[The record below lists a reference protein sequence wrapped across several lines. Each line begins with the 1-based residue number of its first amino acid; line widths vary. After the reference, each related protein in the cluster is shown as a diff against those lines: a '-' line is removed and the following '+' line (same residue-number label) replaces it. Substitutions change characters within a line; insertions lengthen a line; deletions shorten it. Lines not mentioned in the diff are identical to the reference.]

1 MQRRRAPILVGVAII
16 ALAADMIVGIPWFIS
31 WPLLSIGLF
40 LLAWGVAPGAVMRGV
55 AALPSGTRLTVALNE
70 FDRWLA
76 GATGAQESLDRLSYK
91 MDDGLEILNRRVNSA
106 DEFRD
111 WMADEDAWVSDIF
124 SEIETHFSRA
134 QAVTFR
140 TVGSVVAADIPPS
153 YRPEH
158 NNRKLLLN
166 KRIDNLR
173 NFLDAESG
181 KL

>member
-1 MQRRRAPILVGVAII
+1 
-16 ALAADMIVGIPWFIS
+16 MIVGIPWFIS
-31 WPLLSIGLF
+31 WPFLFIGLF

-55 AALPSGTRLTVALNE
+55 LALPSGTRLTFALNE

-76 GATGAQESLDRLSYK
+76 GTTGAQESLDRLSYK
-91 MDDGLEILNRRVNSA
+91 MDDGLGILNRRVNSA

-111 WMADEDAWVSDIF
+111 WTADQKAWVDDIF

-140 TVGSVVAADIPPS
+140 TVGSVFAAAMPPS
-153 YRPEH
+153 FSPKH
-158 NNRKLLLN
+158 NDRKLHLN

>member
-1 MQRRRAPILVGVAII
+1 MQRRRAQILVGAGII
-16 ALAADMIVGIPWFIS
+16 ALAANMVVGIPWFIS
-31 WPLLSIGLF
+31 WPLLFFGLF
-40 LLAWGVAPGAVMRGV
+40 LLAWGVAPVVIMRGI
-55 AALPSGTRLTVALNE
+55 AALPSGERLTFALIE

-76 GATGAQESLDRLSYK
+76 GTTGAHETLDGLSYK
-91 MDDGLEILNRRVNSA
+91 MDEGLRILNRPINSE

-111 WMADEDAWVSDIF
+111 WLVDQEAWVGNIF

-140 TVGSVVAADIPPS
+140 AVGSVLAADMPPS
-153 YRPEH
+153 FSSEH
-158 NNRKLLLN
+158 NNLKLHLN

>member
-1 MQRRRAPILVGVAII
+1 MQRRRAQILVGVGII

-31 WPLLSIGLF
+31 WPFLFIGLF

-55 AALPSGTRLTVALNE
+55 AALPSGTRLTFALNE

-76 GATGAQESLDRLSYK
+76 GTTGAQDILDRLSYK
-91 MDDGLEILNRRVNSA
+91 MDDGLRILNRPVNSE

-111 WMADEDAWVSDIF
+111 WMADQKAWIDDIF

-140 TVGSVVAADIPPS
+140 TVGSVLAADMPPS
-153 YRPEH
+153 FSPEH
-158 NNRKLLLN
+158 NSHKLHLN